1 MSAVERKRPFWKH
14 DAFWF
19 VGMPTALIA
28 VVFLVALIARAL
40 GQ

>member
-1 MSAVERKRPFWKH
+1 MTTVARSRPFWKK

-19 VGMPTALIA
+19 VGMPTMLVAVAFLLALIA
-28 VVFLVALIARAL
+28 KAL

>member
-1 MSAVERKRPFWKH
+1 MSMVARKKPFWKV

-19 VGMPTALIA
+19 VGMPTMLVAA
-28 VVFLVALIARAL
+28 AFLVALLAKAL